1 MTRVDRLRELLDE
14 PLLVTT
20 PVNLRY
26 LTGFE
31 STNAAVL
38 VDEERAVL
46 FTDYRYAEA
55 ARKIEGVE
63 FIETERAIV
72 RGLAKH
78 VPRRIAFE
86 RAHLTYQNWETL
98 RDAGIELVP
107 RSALVER
114 LRAVKDEQ
122 ELGAMR
128 AAAQITSEAYARL
141 AREKFVGRTER
152 ELGFRFDQIQHE
164 LGSHASAFP
173 TVVASG
179 PNAAVPHHHSGDRV
193 VQRGETVVVDAG
205 AAIDGYVSDC
215 TRTFATGELS
225 GELAAAYE
233 LCLEAQLR
241 GLRAVRAGMSG
252 RAADAEA
259 RDTIAARGHGEHFGH
274 GLGHGVGL
282 LVHEAPVLRPESDDV
297 LESGNVVTVEPG
309 IYIPGAGGIRIEDL
323 VVVRNGD
330 GDVLTSFTK
339 DLVTVE

>member
-1 MTRVDRLRELLDE
+1 MTRLDRLRELLEE

-20 PVNLRY
+20 PVNVRY

-38 VDEERAVL
+38 VDEERTLL

-55 ARKIEGVE
+55 ARHVAEVE
-63 FIETERAIV
+63 FIETERAII
-72 RGLAKH
+72 RGLATH
-78 VPRRIAFE
+78 VPRRVGFE
-86 RAHLTYQNWETL
+86 RANLTYQSWETL

-107 RSALVER
+107 RAALVER
-114 LRAVKDEQ
+114 LRAVKDER
-122 ELGAMR
+122 ELATMR
-128 AAAQITSEAYARL
+128 TAAEITSEAYARF

-193 VQRGETVVVDAG
+193 VQRRETVVVDAG

-215 TRTFATGELS
+215 TRTFATGDLPE
-225 GELAAAYE
+225 ELAAAYE

-259 RDTIAARGHGEHFGH
+259 RDTISARGHGEHFGH

-282 LVHEAPVLRPESDDV
+282 LVHEAPVLRPESEDV
-297 LESGNVVTVEPG
+297 LERGNVVTVEPG

-323 VVVRNGD
+323 VVVRNGH
-330 GDVLTSFTK
+330 GEVLTSFTK